1 MKEPRNKDK
10 DAAGQRAMYEGQT
23 DRGAG
28 GAMSPSMRQLILSF
42 GETDSERTWD
52 PDAYTRRPNQW
63 N

>member
-1 MKEPRNKDK
+1 MKEARKKDT
-10 DAAGQRAMYEGQT
+10 DPARHGAMHKGQT

-28 GAMSPSMRQLILSF
+28 GAMSASMRQLILSF